1 MTSNQFVIALYK
13 LEDPDLPEILT
24 EMDES
29 PMYFNSEFSAQNFL
43 EKLYDSR
50 RLPVTP
56 FEEDNLILMRVQ

>member
-1 MTSNQFVIALYK
+1 MTSTQFVIALYK